1 MPPLCPA
8 VWLIFILYLRVRSV
22 LKSHDALFTSNNINN
37 RRGRQR
43 SELGGDTLVWRMKT
57 YLRKIPPVLLGIQT
71 NSSILSCATGFIIFL
86 PPGFTYDKKNCNQVR
101 PNHTIKLYSS
111 NSLQIKT
118 PPLHF
123 SSSTIWVKS
132 QIPRKHTDL
141 RISRVPACSPS
152 CFNDCTHLGRHGPVT
167 PATPARPNSAIKG
180 LKLARSP
187 LVPSQVQPW
196 FNPTLCS

>member
-57 YLRKIPPVLLGIQT
+57 YLRKIPPALLGIQT

-101 PNHTIKLYSS
+101 PNHT
-111 NSLQIKT
+111 NSTALTAYESKH
-118 PPLHF
+118 LHF
-123 SSSTIWVKS
+123 ISAAQQSEWKAKS
-132 QIPRKHTDL
+132 HENT
-141 RISRVPACSPS
+141 RISEYLVSRHVP
-152 CFNDCTHLGRHGPVT
+152 L
-167 PATPARPNSAIKG
+167 PASTTAHTWAGMDQWLLPPRPD
-180 LKLARSP
+180 
-187 LVPSQVQPW
+187 
-196 FNPTLCS
+196 PTAP